1 MSLPISI
8 VIPVY
13 KAEKYLSRCLES
25 FLSQTFKDFEI
36 LLINDGSPDNS
47 AVICE
52 EYARKDARIRVIH
65 KVNGGVSSARQCG
78 IDHALGEY
86 TIHADPD
93 DWVESTMLEELYCRA
108 VEDDADLVICDF
120 VYENRKKTLYSSQ
133 EPSVLSSDIVLE
145 ELLSQRLHGSCC
157 NKLIRSRCYKD
168 NNICF
173 PQNVNLWEDLW
184 FICELLPYIKIIS
197 YISTAYY
204 HYDMHSNE
212 NSMVRKISRRS
223 VEYQISFCKHFSEK
237 FFGNLPLKKALVG
250 SITKTKELMFS
261 SRKYSEDEVIDA
273 FNEINQLYI
282 QNKPKFRFMNHVP
295 YCLFL
300 VLNGRWQLARLIHF
314 SLDCVARPTLKSLL
328 RR

>member
-1 MSLPISI
+1 MTLPISI

-13 KAEKYLSRCLES
+13 KAERYLSRCLDS

-47 AVICE
+47 AAICE
-52 EYARKDARIRVIH
+52 EYARKDARIRVFH
-65 KVNGGVSSARQCG
+65 KANGGVSSARQYG
-78 IDHALGEY
+78 IDNALGEY

-93 DWVESTMLEELYCRA
+93 DWVAPTMLEDLYAKARI
-108 VEDDADLVICDF
+108 DNSDMVICDF
-120 VYENRKKTLYSSQ
+120 VFENRNKTLYSSQ
-133 EPSVLSSDIVLE
+133 APSALSPGTVLE
-145 ELLSQRLHGSCC
+145 GLLSQSLHGSCC
-157 NKLIRSRCYKD
+157 NKLIRSSCYKD

-184 FICELLPYIKIIS
+184 FNCELLPYIKVIS

-223 VEYQISFCKHFSEK
+223 VESQILFCKYFSEK
-237 FFGNLPLKKALVG
+237 FSGNLSLEKALVG

-261 SRKYSEDEVIDA
+261 SREYSEAEVIDA
-273 FNEINQLYI
+273 FDEINQLCI
-282 QNKPKFRFMNHVP
+282 QNKPKFRLMNHVP

-300 VLNGRWQLARLIHF
+300 VLIGRWRLARVIHI
-314 SLDCVARPTLKSLL
+314 SLECVARPTLKKLF